1 MGAIINNLSLIVNL
15 MIGFAGL
22 VCVIFIVIGGY
33 RIASSSSDPQ
43 AYEGGKTTL
52 KNALIGTV
60 IVLFAVPAGNF
71 FVSQVT
77 SGTNTEAP
85 QLVAQQSVGELE
97 APTITNVRASTSGVV
112 AFVVTFSEPVLVY
125 QPGGVKIATSN
136 LGALSLLQDG
146 SCQIGTN
153 GAALA
158 DVTKAQTADITT
170 ARLTLCFA
178 TSATTNAQ
186 SRATQFLFGRG
197 SSIRDAD
204 DNTAVTAFAA
214 VSLNH
219 P

>member
-1 MGAIINNLSLIVNL
+1 MSAIISNLSLIVNL

-77 SGTNTEAP
+77 SGTGSEAP
-85 QLVAQQSVGELE
+85 QLVAQQSIGELE
-97 APTITNVRASTSGVV
+97 APTITNVDAATAKTVKI
-112 AFVVTFSEPVLVY
+112 TFSEPVLIF
-125 QPGGVKIATSN
+125 QAQGVKLATSN
-136 LGALSLLQDG
+136 IGAMDLYDTA
-146 SCQIGTN
+146 CTN
-153 GAALA
+153 KATGDVLTAAL
-158 DVTKAQTADITT
+158 VLCFKTT
-170 ARLTLCFA
+170 ATA
-178 TSATTNAQ
+178 NAQ
-186 SRATQFLFGRG
+186 SRASQFIFGRG
-197 SSIRDAD
+197 SSVRDVD

-214 VSLNH
+214 IKVK
-219 P
+219 

>member
-1 MGAIINNLSLIVNL
+1 MSAIINNLSLIVNL

-22 VCVIFIVIGGY
+22 VCVVFIVIGGY
-33 RIASSSSDPQ
+33 RIASSSNDPQ

-97 APTITNVRASTSGVV
+97 APTITNVAKAGGATPVKGTL
-112 AFVVTFSEPVLVY
+112 VVTFSEPVLVF
-125 QPGGVKIATSN
+125 QPLGVKIATSN
-136 LGALSLLQDG
+136 IGALNLINATG
-146 SCQIGTN
+146 SCN
-153 GAALA
+153 P
-158 DVTKAQTADITT
+158 VTAPTT
-170 ARLTLCFA
+170 APTIPATGTLTLCFA
-178 TSATTNAQ
+178 ATTAAAANINQQ
-186 SRATQFLFGRG
+186 SRATQFIFGRG
-197 SSIRDAD
+197 SSIRDID

-214 VSLNH
+214 ISVN
-219 P
+219 

>member
-1 MGAIINNLSLIVNL
+1 MSAIINNLSLIVNL

-33 RIASSSSDPQ
+33 RIASSSNDPQ

-77 SGTNTEAP
+77 SGTGTEAP

-97 APTITNVRASTSGVV
+97 APTVTNVTSPATGKLE
-112 AFVVTFSEPVLVY
+112 VTFSEPVIAY

-136 LGALSLLQDG
+136 IGALNLIATSTGCSGNTPITGDQYPAA
-146 SCQIGTN
+146 GT
-153 GAALA
+153 APTLS
-158 DVTKAQTADITT
+158 
-170 ARLTLCFA
+170 LCF
-178 TSATTNAQ
+178 SGTTQSIASVNAQ
-186 SRATQFLFGRG
+186 SRATQFIFGRG
-197 SSIRDAD
+197 SSVRDAD

-214 VSLNH
+214 IPVN
-219 P
+219 

>member
-1 MGAIINNLSLIVNL
+1 MSAIISNLSLIVNL

-77 SGTNTEAP
+77 SGTGSEAP
-85 QLVAQQSVGELE
+85 QLVAQQSIGELE
-97 APTITNVRASTSGVV
+97 APTITNVDNVTPLMVKI
-112 AFVVTFSEPVLVY
+112 TFSEPVLVFGS
-125 QPGGVKIATSN
+125 GGVKLATSN
-136 LGALSLLQDG
+136 IGAMDLYNNAD
-146 SCQIGTN
+146 C
-153 GAALA
+153 GAI
-158 DVTKAQTADITT
+158 QTTDITT
-170 ARLTLCFA
+170 AQLVLCFKTTA
-178 TSATTNAQ
+178 TPNAQ
-186 SRATQFLFGRG
+186 SRASQFIFGRG
-197 SSIRDAD
+197 SSVRDID

-214 VSLNH
+214 IKVN